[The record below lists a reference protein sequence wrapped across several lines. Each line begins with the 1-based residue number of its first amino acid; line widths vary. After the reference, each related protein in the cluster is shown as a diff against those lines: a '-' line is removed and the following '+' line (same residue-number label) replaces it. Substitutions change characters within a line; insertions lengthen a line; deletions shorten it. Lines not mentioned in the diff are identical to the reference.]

1 MNIIEGKF
9 NLIASSLG
17 GGKTTVLA
25 NLVTDYRDKNV
36 IYYALDSSDDYIRKR
51 IYSLLNNKPLNNIR
65 PNVDNKYVGINLPH
79 NILTITQTQ
88 PLDKTTFQFDIET
101 CNGTEIVF
109 IDTINLFDVSVNNNS
124 FEDKLKAKIAY
135 FNSVCKKYNITIV
148 ASLNVLRVQTFKVE
162 DWAGLIGGSLLSVDN
177 QFTNFKVYDGVDTTE
192 YTYSTDFM
200 RIGQESN
207 DISELRHNMQPLYIK
222 STGFAPEINFNI
234 QQNHYTIKGRSYPSN
249 AIEFWEPILDWL
261 DMAKRKV
268 GSINLDINLDYIN
281 SSSEKMVLELVKSL
295 SATSTVTWRYD
306 KDDEDV
312 RDMGRTFKSIVSA
325 KFNLVSN
332 ASDYIDS
339 DIYD

>member
-9 NLIASSLG
+9 NLIVSSLG
-17 GGKTTVLA
+17 GGKTTVLT
-25 NLVTDYRDKNV
+25 NLVAEYREKNI
-36 IYYALDSSDDYIRKR
+36 IYYTLDSSDDYIHKR

-65 PNVDNKYVGINLPH
+65 PNVDNKYVGIHLPH
-79 NILTITQTQ
+79 NILTIAQTQ
-88 PLDKTTFQFDIET
+88 PLDAITFEFDIET

-109 IDTINLFDVSVNNNS
+109 IDTINLFYGDTTS

-135 FNSVCKKYNITIV
+135 FNSVCKKYNITVI

-162 DWAGLIGGSLLSVDN
+162 DWAGLIGGSILSVDN

-192 YTYSTDFM
+192 YSYSNDFM

-234 QQNHYTIKGRSYPSN
+234 QQNYFTIKGRSYPSN
-249 AIEFWEPILDWL
+249 SIEFWEPIIDWL
-261 DMAKRKV
+261 DMAKRKI
-268 GSINLDINLDYIN
+268 GTINLDINLDYIN

-312 RDMGRTFKSIVSA
+312 RDMGKTFKSLATA
-325 KFNLVSN
+325 KFNLVAN
-332 ASDYIDS
+332 TNDYIDS